1 MSYLCTIGIE
11 NSINDMKR
19 LFAFLIVTVL
29 CSFTMSAARQDNI
42 VSAKLVDKNDGSA
55 LGWATVAVRD
65 VEGNITACT
74 TTDENGKFQVNF
86 PSSHKMTISLIGYKD
101 VVLVSLADG
110 AVVEMEVDRESLAAA
125 TVTTKIQLVEMKVD
139 KVVMNVSQSAFAQGS
154 TGMDLIKKAPGVVI
168 DKDGNITLNGKSVAV
183 WIDGRPSYMDGKAL
197 EALLR
202 STPGTS
208 IEKFE
213 LIANPSSK
221 YDAQGQG
228 GIINIKTKKNALAGF
243 NGSLGATVGGMYF
256 GRTDRFLWQ
265 EDFWANINYRSK
277 KTNTFL
283 NVYEGDYK
291 TDMNFAT
298 DLETVTEMG
307 PFRQRTESLQCNDYK
322 AMNIKLGNDWFI
334 DDKNIFGVI
343 LNVPGS
349 WNFMGRKGDE
359 PFNGSSVQEVAGLRT
374 ENLSATDNDSKS
386 LTASANVN
394 YTHIFDEA
402 KSSEITANLDWYR
415 TGSKSYNTILSRD
428 YIASEEYVETDKVID
443 NNSTVSIYSAKAD
456 WQTMCWKNAM
466 LEAGGKWAGSFTDNK
481 MLKTET
487 SMPDNRNDFTY
498 QEHIAALYVSIA
510 KPFGKFSVKAGLRGE
525 YTHSYGDWKTAGT
538 DTRRSYFDLFPTVF
552 AGWNPSQN
560 FMMNLSYTR
569 RIQRPNYYNLNP
581 AEQYVDAHSFV
592 VGNPDLKPQYTNS
605 VSLSAVFFK
614 NFSVAVGYDHNRD
627 MFNQLPSYRQNGDQI
642 LTWGNFGYCHMAFL
656 SANISGFQIAKWL
669 QWTLNLN
676 GLYSDNIDVNLRN
689 RSFMFAGYT
698 DFTFI
703 LPKDWKIQIDGRYN
717 SPMTWGYFRL
727 EPVFVS
733 NLGIKKNFLENRL
746 TLSLDV
752 DNLFR
757 SQKQDLT
764 VVGGADKNVTLA
776 KSYLHYDSQ
785 KVKIGV
791 SYNFGQA
798 QRTRYRK
805 VGNLEESSRTSG
817 TGIGG

>member
-1 MSYLCTIGIE
+1 
-11 NSINDMKR
+11 MKR

-42 VSAKLVDKNDGSA
+42 VSAKLVDKTDGSA

-74 TTDENGKFQVNF
+74 TTDENGMFKVNF
-86 PSSHKMTISLIGYKD
+86 PSAHKMTISLIGYKD
-101 VVLVSLADG
+101 VVLVELADG
-110 AVVEMEVDRESLAAA
+110 TVVGMEADKESIAAA
-125 TVTTKIQLVEMKVD
+125 TVTEKVRLVEMKVD
-139 KVVMNVSQSAFAQGS
+139 KIVMNVSQSAFAQGS

-168 DKDGNITLNGKSVAV
+168 DKDGNITLNGKSVAI

-228 GIINIKTKKNALAGF
+228 GIINIKTKKNALSGF
-243 NGSLGATVGGMYF
+243 NGSLGGTVGGMYF
-256 GRTDRFLWQ
+256 GKTDRFLWQ
-265 EDFWANINYRSK
+265 EDLWANLNYRTK

-291 TDMNFAT
+291 TDIDFAT
-298 DLETVTEMG
+298 DLETITSAG
-307 PFRQRTESLQCNDYK
+307 PFKQRTESLLCNDYK
-322 AMNIKLGNDWFI
+322 GMNVKLGNDWFI

-349 WNFMGRKGDE
+349 WNNMGGKGND
-359 PFNGSSVQEVAGLRT
+359 PFNGSSIQEAGGIRT
-374 ENLSATDNDSKS
+374 ENRSATDNDSKS
-386 LTASANVN
+386 LTTSANLN

-402 KSSEITANLDWYR
+402 RSSEITTNVDWYR
-415 TGSKSYNTILSRD
+415 TGSKSYNTVLNQDSVD
-428 YIASEEYVETDKVID
+428 GAEYVESKKVID
-443 NNSTVSIYSAKAD
+443 NKSTVSIYSAKAD
-456 WQTMCWKNAM
+456 WQSVVWKNAM
-466 LEAGGKWAGSFTDNK
+466 LEAGGKWAGSFTDNR

-498 QEHIAALYVSIA
+498 QEHIAALYVSLA
-510 KPFGKFSVKAGLRGE
+510 KPFGKFSIKAGLRGE
-525 YTHSYGDWKTAGT
+525 YTNSYGNWKSAGT
-538 DTRRSYFDLFPTVF
+538 DTRRSYFDLFPTFF
-552 AGWNPSQN
+552 AGWNKSEN

-581 AEQYVDAHSFV
+581 AEEYADAHSFI

-605 VSLSAVFFK
+605 VSLSAVFYK
-614 NFSVAVGYDHNRD
+614 HFSVAIGYDHNKD
-627 MFNQLPSYRQNGDQI
+627 MFNQLPSYKENGDQL
-642 LTWGNFGYCHMAFL
+642 LTWGNFGYCHMAYL
-656 SANISGFQIAKWL
+656 AANISGFQIAKWL

-698 DFTFI
+698 DFTFV

-746 TLSLDV
+746 TLSIDV

-757 SQKQDLT
+757 TQRQDLT
-764 VVGGADKNVTLA
+764 VVGGTDENVTLS
-776 KSYLHYDSQ
+776 KLYQRYHSQ

-798 QRTRYRK
+798 QRSRYRK
-805 VGNLEESSRTSG
+805 VGNLEETSRTSG